1 MLVKFLGYKLTTTNK
16 RSDRRN
22 NWMRLLMKKL
32 IFLLSGMC
40 LFMCCENRQRL
51 TSIEVYSILHT
62 ISTPRNMH
70 AIDVINWREKEF
82 WSSRS
87 ITSADSV
94 SIVMQM
100 IEDLKGDSNCT
111 DTDARAV
118 LLLHFE
124 SHTDTLEGDYA
135 CLLYQGKTYRASREM
150 NKLFWGKLFEAP

>member
-1 MLVKFLGYKLTTTNK
+1 MN
-16 RSDRRN
+16 
-22 NWMRLLMKKL
+22 KL

-40 LFMCCENRQRL
+40 LFMCCKDPQKL

-62 ISTPRNMH
+62 ISTPRSMH

-87 ITSADSV
+87 ITSADSM

-100 IEDLKGDSNCT
+100 IEDLKDDFSCT

-124 SHTDTLEGDYA
+124 SHTDTLKGNYV
-135 CLLYQGKTYRASREM
+135 CLHFQGKTYRASKDV
-150 NKLFWGKLFEAP
+150 NKLFWGKSFEAP